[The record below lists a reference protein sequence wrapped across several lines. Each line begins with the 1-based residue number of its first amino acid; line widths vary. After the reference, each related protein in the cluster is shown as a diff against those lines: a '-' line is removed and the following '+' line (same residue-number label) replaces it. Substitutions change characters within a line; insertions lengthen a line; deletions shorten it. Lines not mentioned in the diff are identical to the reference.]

1 MKVFVVHL
9 YGGFKDVSLEVVV
22 IAQGELVGNLW
33 FQKSIT
39 EFPHI
44 GRSDGRRIGDEV
56 DKLVHFVVA
65 QLHRTGL
72 IEGVAERC
80 ARRKSIVTLDD
91 LVFGIVCLPN
101 GRSIGD
107 RATFFVATDGT
118 CAKVLV
124 EVVAKSVGKPNF
136 FTKLQLVLEVGGHL
150 STKLILHLFGE
161 QVCLGASG
169 YELSWLDT
177 YLLKFRS
184 CRDGLGRT

>member
-1 MKVFVVHL
+1 M
-9 YGGFKDVSLEVVV
+9 
-22 IAQGELVGNLW
+22 
-33 FQKSIT
+33 
-39 EFPHI
+39 
-44 GRSDGRRIGDEV
+44 

-80 ARRKSIVTLDD
+80 ARRKSIVSLDD
-91 LVFGIVCLPN
+91 LVFGIIRLPN

-107 RATFFVATDGT
+107 RATFFVTTYGT
-118 CAKVLV
+118 RAKVLV

-161 QVCLGASG
+161 DVLFGSAR
-169 YELSWLDT
+169 YELSRLDT